1 LHFEPPMTLHRLNHI
16 SYLIIQAAIEVHRI
30 LGPGLL
36 ESIYRACLIYELR
49 ERGLTVVAE
58 QLMPLRYKGLIFD
71 AAYRIDLLVEN
82 EVIVE
87 LKSIASILDVHEA
100 QVLSYLRLA
109 DKPLGLLINFNVPLL
124 VQGVRRIMHGA
135 EDAALNSKH

>member
-1 LHFEPPMTLHRLNHI
+1 MTLHRLNHI

-71 AAYRIDLLVEN
+71 AAYRID
-82 EVIVE
+82 
-87 LKSIASILDVHEA
+87 
-100 QVLSYLRLA
+100 
-109 DKPLGLLINFNVPLL
+109 PPC
-124 VQGVRRIMHGA
+124 
-135 EDAALNSKH
+135 

>member
-1 LHFEPPMTLHRLNHI
+1 MTPHRLNHI
-16 SYLIIQAAIEVHRI
+16 SHLIIQAAIEVHRI

-49 ERGLTVVAE
+49 ERGLTVAAE
-58 QLMPLRYKGLIFD
+58 QLMPLRYKGMIFD

-100 QVLSYLRLA
+100 QVRSYLRLA
-109 DKPLGLLINFNVPLL
+109 DKPLGLLMNFNVPVL
-124 VQGVRRIMHGA
+124 VKGLRRIMNGA
-135 EDAALNSKH
+135 DDAALNSKA

>member
-1 LHFEPPMTLHRLNHI
+1 MTLHRLNHI

-58 QLMPLRYKGLIFD
+58 QQMPLRYKGLSFD

-82 EVIVE
+82 DVIVE

-109 DKPLGLLINFNVPLL
+109 DKPLGLLINFNVTLL
-124 VQGVRRIMHGA
+124 VQGVRRIMNGA
-135 EDAALNSKH
+135 HDAALNSKQ

>member
-1 LHFEPPMTLHRLNHI
+1 
-16 SYLIIQAAIEVHRI
+16 
-30 LGPGLL
+30 
-36 ESIYRACLIYELR
+36 
-49 ERGLTVVAE
+49 
-58 QLMPLRYKGLIFD
+58 
-71 AAYRIDLLVEN
+71 
-82 EVIVE
+82 VIVE

>member
-1 LHFEPPMTLHRLNHI
+1 MTPHRLNLI
-16 SYLIIQAAIEVHRI
+16 SYLIVQAAIEVHRI

-58 QLMPLRYKGLIFD
+58 QLMPLHYKGMIFD

-109 DKPLGLLINFNVPLL
+109 DKPLGLLMNFNVPVL
-124 VQGVRRIMHGA
+124 VKGVRRIMNGA
-135 EDAALNSKH
+135 DDAALNSKG